1 MPSKNTKNDLSLQD
15 LMASKNEMQP
25 GLSGIENFLNNL
37 GLDDQKGMDD
47 DPRNVQQEPEENYPE
62 ENYEDILYKD
72 EDEEDTE
79 PVAPLKDIYADHP
92 VVPDN
97 VADGRPS
104 WEEPRVVK
112 QEPQYFER
120 QEPVREEPAPTPQ
133 PRRNVYQ
140 QRPRTAAANS
150 GENVVSVKYDE
161 RVSIS
166 LAISGSSVF
175 TASQMR
181 GAKTALK
188 VAYGDSLRAECDMT
202 SGNGVVKI
210 GYTDGSV
217 EIREDNAG
225 RHAMQ
230 LINAADN
237 TPVQIQAD
245 TESEIT
251 FMGRRIVVSPRQVD
265 MYF

>member
-47 DPRNVQQEPEENYPE
+47 DPRNVQQEPEENY
-62 ENYEDILYKD
+62 EDILSKD

-104 WEEPRVVK
+104 WEEPRVVR
-112 QEPQYFER
+112 QEPVR
-120 QEPVREEPAPTPQ
+120 EPVREEPAPTP
-133 PRRNVYQ
+133 PRRTVYQ
-140 QRPRTAAANS
+140 QRPRTAAVNS
-150 GENVVSVKYDE
+150 GENVVSVKYDD

-166 LAISGSSVF
+166 LTISGSSVF

-217 EIREDNAG
+217 EIREDNTD
-225 RHAMQ
+225 RHVMQ
-230 LINAADN
+230 MINAADN

>member
-25 GLSGIENFLNNL
+25 GLSGIDNFLNNL

-47 DPRNVQQEPEENYPE
+47 DPRNVQQEPEENY
-62 ENYEDILYKD
+62 EDILSKD

-97 VADGRPS
+97 VAEGRPS

-112 QEPQYFER
+112 QEQQYYDR
-120 QEPVREEPAPTPQ
+120 KEPVREEPAPTPQ

-140 QRPRTAAANS
+140 QRPRTATANI
-150 GENVVSVKYDE
+150 GENVVSVKYDD

-166 LAISGSSVF
+166 LAISGASVF

-188 VAYGDSLRAECDMT
+188 VAYGDNLRAECDMT

-217 EIREDNAG
+217 EIREDNTD
-225 RHAMQ
+225 RHVMQ
-230 LINAADN
+230 MINAADN

>member
-25 GLSGIENFLNNL
+25 GLSGIDNFLNNL

-62 ENYEDILYKD
+62 ENYEDILSK

-104 WEEPRVVK
+104 WEEPRVV
-112 QEPQYFER
+112 R
-120 QEPVREEPAPTPQ
+120 QEPVREPVREDPAPTPQ

-140 QRPRTAAANS
+140 QRPRTSAVNI
-150 GENVVSVKYDE
+150 GENVVSVKYDD
-161 RVSIS
+161 RV
-166 LAISGSSVF
+166 
-175 TASQMR
+175 
-181 GAKTALK
+181 
-188 VAYGDSLRAECDMT
+188 
-202 SGNGVVKI
+202 
-210 GYTDGSV
+210 
-217 EIREDNAG
+217 
-225 RHAMQ
+225 
-230 LINAADN
+230 
-237 TPVQIQAD
+237 
-245 TESEIT
+245 
-251 FMGRRIVVSPRQVD
+251 
-265 MYF
+265 